1 MKWILVKNSTFV
13 ILYLC
18 LFLTKIHFIALCNIW
33 SNNKLQ
39 VPNMVGVGAPV
50 QFGQILTIWVFFF
63 FKLPFVSYC
72 HPHTSTVNTVTS
84 I

>member
-1 MKWILVKNSTFV
+1 MKWILVKNKHKYKMTKV
-13 ILYLC
+13 

-50 QFGQILTIWVFFF
+50 QFGQILTI
-63 FKLPFVSYC
+63 
-72 HPHTSTVNTVTS
+72 
-84 I
+84 